1 MRKLEYLEEGLPI
14 EDRQKLF
21 HCLKRDISETMMRY
35 FLEKETGYP
44 SFHSCG
50 FTDEHIRSIW
60 DNGYFEKVC
69 IVNDI
74 MTKHGRA
81 PLFTDP
87 SDSYRSAKEYFSL
100 FTEGF

>member
-1 MRKLEYLEEGLPI
+1 MRKLDDLEAGLPI

-21 HCLKRDISETMMRY
+21 HCLKREISETMMRY

-50 FTDEHIRSIW
+50 FTDDQIQKIW
-60 DNGYFEKVC
+60 DEVYSEKIC
-69 IVNDI
+69 EANDI
-74 MTKHGRA
+74 MVKNGRA
-81 PLFTDP
+81 PLFFDP

-100 FTEGF
+100 FD